1 MSEEQIKTSEHEL
14 RMLIEENK
22 GLLEQ
27 NKSMLARGDATFVKM
42 NRTLKGFIATAIP
55 IVLAFFWTFYDNGKT
70 LTRIEEAK
78 VSKTEAESTYA
89 KKTDVVFLQNNI
101 YDMNKSSFIYNPNTD
116 EFRMELSYT
125 RALKQFLGDVS
136 RGVPNQQ

>member
-1 MSEEQIKTSEHEL
+1 MSEEQILTSEEKL
-14 RMLIEENK
+14 NRLIADGNSVLTKLKKTLNVIWMVGGGTVIVFFMSFVDIRSRMATLEENK
-22 GLLEQ
+22 L
-27 NKSMLARGDATFVKM
+27 
-42 NRTLKGFIATAIP
+42 P
-55 IVLAFFWTFYDNGKT
+55 
-70 LTRIEEAK
+70 
-78 VSKTEAESTYA
+78 KTEAESTYA

>member
-1 MSEEQIKTSEHEL
+1 MSEKGIKTAEEEL
-14 RMLIEENK
+14 RELISEARLV
-22 GLLEQ
+22 LL
-27 NKSMLARGDATFVKM
+27 KTKK
-42 NRTLKGFIATAIP
+42 TLKGIILTAIP
-55 IVLAFFWTFYDNGKT
+55 IVLTFFYSYVDNRIK
-70 LTRIEEAK
+70 LTTMEDNK
-78 VSKTEAESTYA
+78 LPKTEAESTYA

-136 RGVPNQQ
+136 RGLPNQQ

>member
-1 MSEEQIKTSEHEL
+1 MGEEQIKTSEHEL

>member
-78 VSKTEAESTYA
+78 VSKTEAESIYA

-101 YDMNKSSFIYNPNTD
+101 YDMNKSSFVYNPNTD

>member
-1 MSEEQIKTSEHEL
+1 MSEEQILTSEEKL
-14 RMLIEENK
+14 NKLIADGNSVLTKLKKTLNVIWMVGGGTVIVFFMSFVDIRSRMATLEENK
-22 GLLEQ
+22 L
-27 NKSMLARGDATFVKM
+27 
-42 NRTLKGFIATAIP
+42 P
-55 IVLAFFWTFYDNGKT
+55 
-70 LTRIEEAK
+70 
-78 VSKTEAESTYA
+78 KTEAESTYA

>member
-1 MSEEQIKTSEHEL
+1 MSEEQILTSEEKL
-14 RMLIEENK
+14 NKLIADGNSVLTKLKKTLNVIWMVGGGTVIVFFMSFVDIRSRMATLEENK
-22 GLLEQ
+22 L
-27 NKSMLARGDATFVKM
+27 
-42 NRTLKGFIATAIP
+42 P
-55 IVLAFFWTFYDNGKT
+55 
-70 LTRIEEAK
+70 
-78 VSKTEAESTYA
+78 KTEAESTYA

-101 YDMNKSSFIYNPNTD
+101 YDMNKSSFIYNLNTD

>member
-101 YDMNKSSFIYNPNTD
+101 YDMNKSSFVYNPNTD

-136 RGVPNQQ
+136 RGLPNQQ

>member
-1 MSEEQIKTSEHEL
+1 MSEKDIKTAEEEL
-14 RMLIEENK
+14 RELISEARLV
-22 GLLEQ
+22 LL
-27 NKSMLARGDATFVKM
+27 KTKK
-42 NRTLKGFIATAIP
+42 TLKGIILTAIP
-55 IVLAFFWTFYDNGKT
+55 IVLTFFYSYVDNRIK
-70 LTRIEEAK
+70 LTTMEENK
-78 VSKTEAESTYA
+78 LPKTEAESTYA

-101 YDMNKSSFIYNPNTD
+101 YDMNKSSFVYNPNTD

>member
-1 MSEEQIKTSEHEL
+1 MSEKDIKTAEEEL
-14 RMLIEENK
+14 KELITEAK
-22 GLLEQ
+22 LVL
-27 NKSMLARGDATFVKM
+27 VKTKK
-42 NRTLKGFIATAIP
+42 TLKGIILTAIP
-55 IVLAFFWTFYDNGKT
+55 IVITFFYSFVDSRIKLATMEENK
-70 LTRIEEAK
+70 LTR
-78 VSKTEAESTYA
+78 TEAESTYA

-101 YDMNKSSFIYNPNTD
+101 YDMNKSSFVYNPNTD